1 MVALL
6 QSEFP
11 AILEFEWG
19 NFQHAIL
26 HLLQAESCV
35 HIGGLNSPASQP
47 TASVFKG
54 STGKETSSVRWQVLH
69 SKVRRSNPR
78 SPGEIRPKPIL
89 CLQVGHIGRSTVEN
103 ELRISR
109 HPRARICIAETRGLS
124 GVRHS
129 VKFNLAAAPHTANGS
144 GAGGT
149 FALVRR
155 CADHLLHVAR
165 SKSFMALS
173 IARSASKTAWARLC
187 AIPVRVLVAS
197 NNTIHFQPVG
207 LAVWRMEYS

>member
-26 HLLQAESCV
+26 HFLQAESCV

-78 SPGEIRPKPIL
+78 WPGEIRPKPIL

-103 ELRISR
+103 EVRISR
-109 HPRARICIAETRGLS
+109 HPSARICIAETRGLS
-124 GVRHS
+124 GVRLS
-129 VKFNLAAAPHTANGS
+129 VKFNLAAAPHLSNG
-144 GAGGT
+144 
-149 FALVRR
+149 RYR
-155 CADHLLHVAR
+155 
-165 SKSFMALS
+165 
-173 IARSASKTAWARLC
+173 ARLDR
-187 AIPVRVLVAS
+187 AAGNPGTKVGVQLQSNHARIKSMNRKAEEAS
-197 NNTIHFQPVG
+197 EGQRKTVVI
-207 LAVWRMEYS
+207 LSDR